1 MGLLKLNRG
10 SIMENKDLLTANEA
24 RMRLHS
30 FLKQSTKNIKKAIE
44 IDNDMMVLMAFA
56 DFASK
61 AQPYLHVSAQLAG
74 VNITK
79 GEESEPNGEQGRDD
93 IQPDV

>member
-1 MGLLKLNRG
+1 
-10 SIMENKDLLTANEA
+10 MENKDLLTPNEA

-30 FLKQSTKNIKKAIE
+30 FLKHSVKNIKKAIE

-74 VNITK
+74 VNLTK
-79 GEESEPNGEQGRDD
+79 GEEGEPNGESGRDNVQSD
-93 IQPDV
+93 I